1 MIPVLKLKDADG
13 NVIPVP
19 AIQGEKG
26 DPGNTASVN
35 SVEPDAAGNISL
47 TSDDIPYGE
56 TEQSVT
62 EAIDSRQSRI
72 TASGLLK
79 GDGAGGVTT
88 AEAGTDYATRAQVTA
103 KQDTIQAQGILKGL
117 GTGTVSAATS
127 GADYITPYKAG
138 DSFSLRIQT
147 AGYITGERNVHFY
160 IPFSRPVYGNPTIT
174 VTSNGDW
181 AIRSDGKYA
190 FGGSAV
196 TPTSITVTASGPNG
210 IAVYAAFDNTTDAQN
225 NAACGIDA
233 AVQISFS

>member
-79 GDGAGGVTT
+79 GDGAGGISAAT
-88 AEAGTDYATRAQVTA
+88 AGTDY
-103 KQDTIQAQGILKGL
+103 
-117 GTGTVSAATS
+117 
-127 GADYITPYKAG
+127 
-138 DSFSLRIQT
+138 
-147 AGYITGERNVHFY
+147 
-160 IPFSRPVYGNPTIT
+160 
-174 VTSNGDW
+174 
-181 AIRSDGKYA
+181 
-190 FGGSAV
+190 V
-196 TPTSITVTASGPNG
+196 TPTQLNLKQDKSTLMTQALTLQPGFEVYNAQEGNTLLVRKYGAVVELVGSITLSESNPAQIGGATSILMTQIPASYRPKVNVYFVQQGSGAAKWFLEVHTDGN
-210 IAVYAAFDNTTDAQN
+210 VYAYRHSTGDTYSNPTPGSWLPVYANFL
-225 NAACGIDA
+225 CE
-233 AVQISFS
+233 

>member
-26 DPGNTASVN
+26 DPGPQGIQGEQGPQGLKGDTGPQGPKGDT
-35 SVEPDAAGNISL
+35 PDISGKQD
-47 TSDDIPYGE
+47 T
-56 TEQSVT
+56 
-62 EAIDSRQSRI
+62 I
-72 TASGLLK
+72 TATGILK

-117 GTGTVSAATS
+117 GTGTVSAATA
-127 GADYITPYKAG
+127 GTDYITPYKAG